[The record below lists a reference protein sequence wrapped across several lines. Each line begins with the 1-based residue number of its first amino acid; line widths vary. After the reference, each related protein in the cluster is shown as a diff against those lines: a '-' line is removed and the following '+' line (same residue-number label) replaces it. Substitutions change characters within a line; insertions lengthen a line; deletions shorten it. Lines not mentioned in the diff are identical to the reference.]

1 MAYPNLF
8 RLFCAG
14 IIFFCTAVSVSSQTL
29 SPNGYSGLGLVPSA
43 NTLKGGTAVLAH
55 DPTVPGAPITSG
67 YNTQIGFGLMDNLE
81 LVGRLA
87 TNNQKC
93 NQFQPGACPPNSY
106 RDFSSSMKWSLPISW
121 LKDQNAAVAVG
132 VTDFG
137 GAATFFRSYYVVGT
151 KSFDQFDV
159 SLGQA
164 KKGGVGNSML
174 VGTLASATWRPTNW
188 ADLSLQKVGSNTTA
202 HALLKAPIFTDGTS
216 AWMTFNHRIS
226 DAPVMDK
233 SWIGWGVSMP
243 LDRVEKQ
250 TVSTP
255 LQKAEPQTGNKA
267 LANLKPL
274 DLAEALKARGFYNA
288 KIGTRAN
295 GDLVLELENTAY
307 SWNILDAAGVALG
320 VVSSAYSQESK
331 DQKFELVLTT
341 RGIKQLLVK
350 GEAKCVGRWLSNGE
364 VCSSLSVQSL
374 SQRAAGT
381 AFFPESPLQALG
393 GLNESVNWSSG
404 SAWSFRPEIIV
415 SPTLVTTIGTEYGS
429 FDGDMGANIN
439 AVIPLW
445 SGAMIENNRIRPIG
459 VGTKNFEQGGLFYAS
474 RLKPV
479 TNRTLFHQ
487 LINLP
492 AINTQARFS
501 TGTAY
506 TVWDG
511 RQIETSTQTD
521 NGRHKLGFTE
531 GTFKNDA
538 LTYNNER
545 SYRLVNYRFAN
556 NHQQTSVTE
565 ITQGKFWAGDK
576 GFSINQ
582 RFWHGDTTIN
592 IYLRQTR
599 MTESKPLVSFAGV
612 QFSIPFTPRENKSL
626 EYLGLRGVS
635 QWTYSLE
642 TKIFE
647 RENFIT
653 GGYGEVPKVGDSLVT
668 TFNRDRNSN
677 RYYGTNL
684 GRMKNAYVNLGNDQ

>member
-1 MAYPNLF
+1 
-8 RLFCAG
+8 
-14 IIFFCTAVSVSSQTL
+14 
-29 SPNGYSGLGLVPSA
+29 
-43 NTLKGGTAVLAH
+43 
-55 DPTVPGAPITSG
+55 
-67 YNTQIGFGLMDNLE
+67 
-81 LVGRLA
+81 
-87 TNNQKC
+87 
-93 NQFQPGACPPNSY
+93 
-106 RDFSSSMKWSLPISW
+106 
-121 LKDQNAAVAVG
+121 
-132 VTDFG
+132 
-137 GAATFFRSYYVVGT
+137 
-151 KSFDQFDV
+151 
-159 SLGQA
+159 
-164 KKGGVGNSML
+164 
-174 VGTLASATWRPTNW
+174 
-188 ADLSLQKVGSNTTA
+188 
-202 HALLKAPIFTDGTS
+202 
-216 AWMTFNHRIS
+216 
-226 DAPVMDK
+226 MDK

-267 LANLKPL
+267 LANLKPS

-288 KIGTRAN
+288 KIGTRPN

-320 VVSSAYSQESK
+320 VVSSAYTQESK

-341 RGIKQLLVK
+341 RGIKQLLVR
-350 GEAKCVGRWLSNGE
+350 GEAKCVGRWLSKGE
-364 VCSSLSVQSL
+364 VCSSLAVQSL
-374 SQRAAGT
+374 SQRSTGT
-381 AFFPESPLQALG
+381 ASSPESPLQALG
-393 GLNESVNWSSG
+393 GLDESVNWSSG

-415 SPTLVTTIGTEYGS
+415 SPTVVTTIGTEYGS

-445 SGAMIENNRIRPIG
+445 SGAMIENNRVRPVG

-474 RLKPV
+474 RLKPI

-501 TGTAY
+501 AGTAY

-556 NHQQTSVTE
+556 NDQQTSVTE

-582 RFWHGDTTIN
+582 RFWHGDTTLN
-592 IYLRQTR
+592 IYLRRTR
-599 MTESKPLVSFAGV
+599 MTESKPLVSFAGL

-642 TKIFE
+642 TKILE
-647 RENFIT
+647 KDNIIT
-653 GGYGEVPKVGDSLVT
+653 GGYGEVPRVGDSLVT
-668 TFNRDRNSN
+668 TFNRDRNSS
-677 RYYGTNL
+677 RYYDTNL
-684 GRMKNAYVNLGNDQ
+684 GRMKNAYVNLGNDH

>member
-1 MAYPNLF
+1 MKSIYTVTFWLF
-8 RLFCAG
+8 LGLRLA
-14 IIFFCTAVSVSSQTL
+14 TAEPL

-55 DPTVPGAPITSG
+55 DPTVPGASINTG

-93 NQFQPGACPPNSY
+93 NMFRAGACPANSY

-121 LKDQNAAVAVG
+121 LKEQNAAVALG
-132 VTDFG
+132 ATDFG
-137 GAATFFRSYYVVGT
+137 GAATYFRSYYVVGT
-151 KSFDQFDV
+151 KSFDQFDI

-164 KKGGVGNSML
+164 KKGNVGNSML
-174 VGTLASATWRPTNW
+174 VGTLASATWRPTDW
-188 ADLSLQKVGSNTTA
+188 ANVSLQKVGSNTTA
-202 HALLKAPIFTDGTS
+202 HALLQTPIFTDGAS
-216 AWMTFNHRIS
+216 AWLTFNHRIS

-250 TVSTP
+250 AISTP

-267 LANLKPL
+267 LANLKPSE
-274 DLAEALKARGFYNA
+274 LAEALKARGFYNP
-288 KIGTRAN
+288 KIGTKAN

-307 SWNILDAAGVALG
+307 LWNILDAAGVALG

-331 DQKFELVLTT
+331 DQKFELVLTM

-350 GEAKCVGRWLSNGE
+350 GEAKCVGRWLSKGE

-374 SQRAAGT
+374 SQRSAGT
-381 AFFPESPLQALG
+381 AFSPESPSQALG
-393 GLNESVNWSSG
+393 GLDESVNWSSG

-445 SGAMIENNRIRPIG
+445 SGAMIENNRVRPIG

-474 RLKPV
+474 RIKPV
-479 TNRTLFHQ
+479 TNRTLLHQ

-556 NHQQTSVTE
+556 NDQQTSATE

-582 RFWHGDTTIN
+582 RFWHGDITLN
-592 IYLRQTR
+592 IYLRRTR
-599 MTESKPLVSFAGV
+599 MTESKPLVSFAGL
-612 QFSIPFTPRENKSL
+612 QFSLPFTPRENKSL

-642 TKIFE
+642 TKVLEKDNI
-647 RENFIT
+647 IT
-653 GGYGEVPKVGDSLVT
+653 GGYGEVPKVGDSLVM

-677 RYYGTNL
+677 RYYDTNL
-684 GRMKNAYVNLGNDQ
+684 GRIKNAYLNLGNEQ